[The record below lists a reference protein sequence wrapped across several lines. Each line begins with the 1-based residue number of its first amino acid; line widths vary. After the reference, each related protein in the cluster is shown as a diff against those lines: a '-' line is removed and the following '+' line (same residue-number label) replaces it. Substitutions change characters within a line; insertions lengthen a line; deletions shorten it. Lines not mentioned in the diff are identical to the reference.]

1 MRELPARTTRGRR
14 LRALLEDEEDAD
26 EEFWTQAFFQ
36 EEAKDV
42 EYDAVGEVDEDEFD
56 SDFAD
61 TSEEEDDEDERNGSE
76 DDLEAEATRKKKKSR
91 PGSGPEKKQAPK
103 RRTEAEVQAARWKRE
118 ELKRKREQELGH
130 RKSVRS
136 SVVEKDLERR
146 VQEEKKAVGARNHTQ
161 KASKPT
167 VEDKPLRQEDL
178 IQEAVLTE
186 LENRR
191 KLQHL
196 LTREEETKKK
206 AHAQKVMFKGP
217 SVKLHSKGDK
227 TTLSFTHTDRVPSI
241 LRQKEAPSKPA
252 PAQCAV
258 TGGPAKYKDPW
269 TGKPY
274 ATTDAYQTL
283 RSSSNQ
289 YMHRGRQRDI
299 TSRRD
304 AERRIEDILFPAGG
318 LKKGRRSRS
327 SCNRATP
334 HSLVRENQ
342 VQAPLPTR

>member
-26 EEFWTQAFFQ
+26 EEFWAQEFFQ

-61 TSEEEDDEDERNGSE
+61 TTEDEVEDERSGSE
-76 DDLEAEATRKKKKSR
+76 DDLEAETTRKKKKSR
-91 PGSGPEKKQAPK
+91 PGSGPEKKQASQ
-103 RRTEAEVQAARWKRE
+103 RRTEAELQAARWKRE

-136 SVVEKDLERR
+136 AVVEKDLVR
-146 VQEEKKAVGARNHTQ
+146 QEQQDKKAVGARKPTQ
-161 KASKPT
+161 KTSKPT

-178 IQEAVLTE
+178 IREAVLTE

-206 AHAQKVMFKGP
+206 AHVQKVRFKGP

-227 TTLSFTHTDRVPSI
+227 TTISFTHTDRVPSI

-252 PAQCAV
+252 PALCAV
-258 TGGPAKYKDPW
+258 TGQPARYKDPW

-274 ATTDAYQTL
+274 ATTDAYRTL
-283 RSSSNQ
+283 RSSSHH

-299 TSRRD
+299 KSRGD
-304 AERRIEDILFPAGG
+304 AQRRTEDILFPPGG
-318 LKKGRRSRS
+318 LKKGRRTRS
-327 SCNRATP
+327 TCNRATL
-334 HSLVRENQ
+334 HSLIRENQ